1 MQFFKKLL
9 FLLPLDK
16 RKIPFLLIVLIFIT
30 AILDTIGVAS
40 IMPFVAI
47 ISNPQLIE
55 TNFFLNNM
63 FEYSSIF
70 GVESRQEFL
79 IFLGILVFVLLVSSL
94 TLKALTTLV
103 QARYTENSHY
113 NMSIR
118 LIEIYLHQPYSWFL
132 NRNSTDFGRTILSEI
147 GMIVGQCLTP
157 LLNLLT
163 QGILV
168 ILIIIL
174 LIIVDPKIALIA
186 SFSLSVA
193 YFLIYKSIRSF
204 LTKIG
209 YERLKANENRFK
221 FVSIAFG
228 AIKELKLSG
237 LEKKYVEQFSIAGQ
251 DYARHQASSSV
262 ISQLPR
268 YILEGIAF
276 GGMLLM
282 ILYLMTSKGN
292 FFNAVPVIAL
302 YAFAGYRMIP
312 ALQQV
317 YAAIAYLRFINPVL
331 DSVYRDINSL
341 KIISEEQNQ
350 KKLFFKENI
359 SLKNV
364 YYSYPNSSKTS
375 LKDISLSISK
385 GSSVGIVGVTG
396 SGKTTTINIL
406 LGLLDAQKG
415 SFQID
420 GNVIDKKNIKNWQRC
435 IGYVPQNI
443 YLIDDTVAANIA
455 FCSEKKLI
463 NQLDVERAS
472 KIANLHNFVM
482 NELPLKYQTVIGEQ
496 GARLSGGQRQRIGI
510 ARALYHDP
518 QLLILDEATSSLDS
532 QTEADV
538 MKEIFNLDKK
548 ITTILISHRMDIIK
562 NCDNIFLFE
571 NGRIKRQGKFKNLV
585 DKNLSIKDLIENR

>member
-1 MQFFKKLL
+1 MQIFKKLL

-16 RKIPFLLIVLIFIT
+16 RKIPFLLIALIFIT

-40 IMPFVAI
+40 ILPFIAI

-79 IFLGILVFVLLVSSL
+79 IFLGILVLVLLLSSL
-94 TLKALTTLV
+94 TLKALRTLV
-103 QARYTENSHY
+103 QAQFTENSHY
-113 NMSIR
+113 NMSRR

-237 LEKKYVEQFSIAGQ
+237 LEKKYVEQFSIASQ
-251 DYARHQASSSV
+251 DYARHQISSSV

-268 YILEGIAF
+268 FILEGIAF
-276 GGMLLM
+276 GGLLLM
-282 ILYLMTSKGN
+282 TMYLMINKGD
-292 FFNAVPVIAL
+292 FLNAVPIIAL

-317 YAAIAYLRFINPVL
+317 YAAIAYLSFINPVL

-350 KKLFFKENI
+350 KELFFKENI

-364 YYSYPNSSKTS
+364 YYSYPNSSKKS

-415 SFQID
+415 SLQID
-420 GNVIDKKNIKNWQRC
+420 GNVINKKNVKNWQRC

-455 FCSEKKLI
+455 FCGEKNLI
-463 NQLDVERAS
+463 SQLDVEKAS

-496 GARLSGGQRQRIGI
+496 GVRLSGGQRQRIGI
-510 ARALYHDP
+510 ARALYHNP
-518 QLLILDEATSSLDS
+518 QLLIFDEATSALDS

-571 NGRIKRQGKFKNLV
+571 NGSIIKQGKFENIV
-585 DKNLSIKDLIENR
+585 DKN

>member
-237 LEKKYVEQFSIAGQ
+237 LEKKYVEQFSIA
-251 DYARHQASSSV
+251 
-262 ISQLPR
+262 
-268 YILEGIAF
+268 
-276 GGMLLM
+276 
-282 ILYLMTSKGN
+282 T
-292 FFNAVPVIAL
+292 FFHF
-302 YAFAGYRMIP
+302 Y
-312 ALQQV
+312 
-317 YAAIAYLRFINPVL
+317 
-331 DSVYRDINSL
+331 
-341 KIISEEQNQ
+341 
-350 KKLFFKENI
+350 
-359 SLKNV
+359 
-364 YYSYPNSSKTS
+364 
-375 LKDISLSISK
+375 
-385 GSSVGIVGVTG
+385 
-396 SGKTTTINIL
+396 
-406 LGLLDAQKG
+406 
-415 SFQID
+415 
-420 GNVIDKKNIKNWQRC
+420 
-435 IGYVPQNI
+435 
-443 YLIDDTVAANIA
+443 
-455 FCSEKKLI
+455 
-463 NQLDVERAS
+463 
-472 KIANLHNFVM
+472 
-482 NELPLKYQTVIGEQ
+482 
-496 GARLSGGQRQRIGI
+496 
-510 ARALYHDP
+510 
-518 QLLILDEATSSLDS
+518 
-532 QTEADV
+532 
-538 MKEIFNLDKK
+538 
-548 ITTILISHRMDIIK
+548 
-562 NCDNIFLFE
+562 
-571 NGRIKRQGKFKNLV
+571 
-585 DKNLSIKDLIENR
+585 

>member
-1 MQFFKKLL
+1 MQIFKKLL
-9 FLLPLDK
+9 FLLPLEK
-16 RKIPFLLIVLIFIT
+16 RKIPFLLITLIFLT

-40 IMPFVAI
+40 IMPFIAI
-47 ISNPQLIE
+47 ISNPQLVE
-55 TNFFLNNM
+55 TNFFLNSL
-63 FEYSSIF
+63 FKSSSNF
-70 GVESRQEFL
+70 GVESEQEFL
-79 IFLGILVFVLLVSSL
+79 IFLGILVFVLLVCSL
-94 TLKALTTLV
+94 ALKALTALV

-113 NMSIR
+113 NMSRR

-157 LLNLLT
+157 LLNLFA
-163 QGILV
+163 QSILV
-168 ILIIIL
+168 IFLIIL
-174 LIIVDPKIALIA
+174 LIITDPKIALIV
-186 SFSLSVA
+186 SFTLSVA

-204 LTKIG
+204 LKKIG
-209 YERLKANENRFK
+209 YERLKANEKRFK

-237 LEKKYVEQFSIAGQ
+237 LEKKYIEQFSIAGQ
-251 DYARHQASSSV
+251 DYARHQASSQV
-262 ISQLPR
+262 ASQLPR

-282 ILYLMTSKGN
+282 IIYLMVSKGN
-292 FFNAVPVIAL
+292 FFNAVPIIAL

-331 DSVYRDINSL
+331 DSVYKDINSL
-341 KIISEEQNQ
+341 KTISKQQNQ
-350 KKLFFKENI
+350 KELSFKKNI
-359 SLKNV
+359 TLKNV
-364 YYSYPNSSKTS
+364 CYSYPNSPKKS
-375 LKDISLSISK
+375 LKNISLSITK

-406 LGLLDAQKG
+406 LGLLEAQQG
-415 SFQID
+415 SLQID
-420 GNVIDKKNIKNWQRC
+420 DNAIDKNNVKNWRKY

-443 YLIDDTVAANIA
+443 YLIDDTLAANIA
-455 FCSEKKLI
+455 FGSEKKFI
-463 NQLDVERAS
+463 SQSDIERAS

-496 GARLSGGQRQRIGI
+496 GVRLSGGQRQRIGI

-518 QLLILDEATSSLDS
+518 QLLILDEATNSLDS
-532 QTEADV
+532 RTEADV

-548 ITTILISHRMDIIK
+548 ITTILISHRMDILK
-562 NCDNIFLFE
+562 SCDNIFLFE
-571 NGRIKRQGKFKNLV
+571 NGSIIKQGKFENIV
-585 DKNLSIKDLIENR
+585 DKN